1 MASLES
7 PHIQVLVNNV
17 GDREERQQVRGEQR
31 PLLVT
36 RNRGTYGATFFMR
49 RCCIVS
55 KSALFVLFWQLFIT
69 LTYGYVLEFGLVAAT
84 SIPYLWNYQHAGQ
97 FQVYATTIF
106 ALLAIVYLFYPL
118 AGCLADIRCGRYKT
132 VLYSLWIITGSG
144 VLVCIGFTIISFY
157 RYRILSPK
165 MGSIIPVSIGF
176 GPPVVLGLI
185 LSLSSSIAFSANIV
199 QLGMDQLHDSPSED
213 SVLFIHWFAF
223 TSHLGAAINKFAV
236 IIIVYA
242 YLRYVKFHI
251 NYAPAFV
258 VGFHAL
264 PMIVIILIAVSI
276 WIARRKRHWFMV
288 DSGSRNP
295 YKLVY
300 KVIKFAA
307 QHKTPIRRSAFT
319 FCEDEL
325 PSRMDLAK
333 EKYGGPFTTEQVE
346 DVKAFLGIL
355 QVLLTLGPIFTTDLA
370 ANDMIYKFSN
380 HLRNKKFVQS
390 IPVPDVS
397 YYLLVLIEYFEIGGL
412 TEILIVMLIPLY
424 LCILRPFSR
433 RYIPGMLKR
442 IGLGIVIRILS
453 LLSIFIIDTL
463 GHIQD
468 KTNNKC
474 FIQTYNFEPLN
485 VRMWYVTLPYALNAI
500 NIMLFYIAAYEF
512 ICAQSPHAMKGL
524 LIGTFF
530 MVKGVFQLISVML
543 TLVPFTTWKFETSLP
558 SCGFVYYLINIFI
571 AIIGLVAYTSI
582 ARRYQYRQRD
592 EPDNIYRYAEE
603 YYDKSQE

>member
-1 MASLES
+1 M
-7 PHIQVLVNNV
+7 QVLRNSI
-17 GDREERQQVRGEQR
+17 GDGEERQQDRGEQR
-31 PLLVT
+31 PLLGT
-36 RNRGTYGATFFMR
+36 TSKRGRYVARLFLKK
-49 RCCIVS
+49 CCIRS
-55 KSALFVLFWQLFIT
+55 KSALLILFWQLFIT
-69 LTYGYVLEFGLVAAT
+69 FTYGYVLEFGLVAAT
-84 SIPYLWNYQHAGQ
+84 SIPYLWNYQQVDQ
-97 FQVYATTIF
+97 FQVYATTLF

-157 RYRILSPK
+157 RYRILPLNI
-165 MGSIIPVSIGF
+165 GSVIPISIGF
-176 GPPVVLGLI
+176 GPPVILGII
-185 LSLSSSIAFSANIV
+185 LSLSSSIAFSANVV
-199 QLGMDQLHDSPSED
+199 QFGMDQLHDCPSED

-223 TSHLGAAINKFAV
+223 TSHVGAAINKFAV

-242 YLRYVKFHI
+242 YYRYVKFHT
-251 NYAPAFV
+251 NYAPAYV

-264 PMIVIILIAVSI
+264 PIVAIILITVSI
-276 WIARRKRHWFMV
+276 WIVRRKRHWFMV

-300 KVIKFAA
+300 KVIKFAT
-307 QHKTPIRRSAFT
+307 QHRSPIRRSAFT

-333 EKYGGPFTTEQVE
+333 EKYGGPFTTEQME

-355 QVLLTLGPIFTTDLA
+355 QVLLTLGPIFTTDTA
-370 ANDMIYKFSN
+370 ANNMLYKFSN
-380 HLRNKKFVQS
+380 HLHKENFVQHIS
-390 IPVPDVS
+390 VPNVS
-397 YYLLVLIEYFEIGGL
+397 YYLLVLIEYIEIGGL
-412 TEILIVMLIPLY
+412 TEILIIMLIPLY
-424 LCILRPFSR
+424 LCVVRPFSR

-453 LLSIFIIDTL
+453 LLSVFIIDTL

-468 KTNNKC
+468 RTNNKC
-474 FIQTYNFEPLN
+474 FIHTYYLEPLN
-485 VRMWYVTLPYALNAI
+485 ISLWYLTLPYALNAI
-500 NIMLFYIAAYEF
+500 NIMVFYIAAYEF

-530 MVKGVFQLISVML
+530 MVKGMFQLISVMI
-543 TLVPFTTWKFETSLP
+543 TLVPFTTWKFVTSFP
-558 SCGFVYYLINIFI
+558 SCGFVYYLVNIVV
-571 AIIGLVAYTSI
+571 AVIGLVAYSWV